1 MTEASTPTPITYEQV
16 ERRLKVQD
24 ELRYKCWRWQ
34 LPPLL
39 KRASCDEF
47 RIVTNRLERH
57 ACRDHLYNTI
67 YDLWVVVLR
76 EHIASA
82 QMPPPDNGKKVQRH
96 EMLPLRLHQ
105 QRHWEMAQD
114 RLKRELQ
121 AALPNLF
128 AGGDLPLDSLKH
140 TLELS
145 RHLFAIMLVLP
156 SSLWLERIHFWRRD
170 LFWYLWEDEVNSI
183 IVDQKNFEWG
193 GFWADA
199 HIE

>member
-1 MTEASTPTPITYEQV
+1 
-16 ERRLKVQD
+16 
-24 ELRYKCWRWQ
+24 
-34 LPPLL
+34 
-39 KRASCDEF
+39 
-47 RIVTNRLERH
+47 
-57 ACRDHLYNTI
+57 
-67 YDLWVVVLR
+67 
-76 EHIASA
+76 
-82 QMPPPDNGKKVQRH
+82 
-96 EMLPLRLHQ
+96 MLPLRLHQ

-128 AGGDLPLDSLKH
+128 AGRHLPLDSLKH

-156 SSLWLERIHFWRRD
+156 SSLWLEKIYFWRRD

-183 IVDQKNFEWG
+183 IVNQEHSEWG

-199 HIE
+199 HIL